1 MFLKI
6 NQAQHELRFGF
17 KFMKVLD
24 ELTAATEK
32 TPGLTPLDN
41 AVLRLGTGDVAITPI
56 IAAAALAHNPTV
68 PSMDDIE
75 TAIEDMAASLKAGTV
90 CSVFIDALKTA
101 PLHSESVTKMAE
113 VAARMAE
120 MQQQM
125 MKKSMNELES
135 ASSPAE

>member
-41 AVLRLGTGDVAITPI
+41 VVLRLGTGDVAITPI

-68 PSMDDIE
+68 PPMDDIE
-75 TAIEDMAASLKAGTV
+75 AAIEDMAASLKTGTV

>member
-41 AVLRLGTGDVAITPI
+41 AVLRLGTGDVAITPV
-56 IAAAALAHNPTV
+56 IAAAALAHNPTI

-75 TAIEDMAASLKAGTV
+75 AAIEDMAAALKTGTV